1 MSNFSDQAPG
11 ASYRNFCRTYGLAN
25 KSPTNNNSGIKWKK
39 PAEFENTEKPDKFRN
54 TEILTNNNF
63 KRNGTYTK
71 SGRWVK
77 PRNMKNQTINL
88 PFAKMPEFNSQE
100 QNQKPHKTESFTL
113 IENSNNRTVPVFGSS
128 ILIPGKVLVA
138 DPLEFQKNSP
148 QTSTLL
154 KKEQIHNNNRNNSNS
169 NNNYYPTQNHNHN
182 QKIESNGPN
191 PEILWKK
198 PKTLSKIE
206 TDLTKNSESSITLE
220 NGALGISPIKSVN
233 DIDNHRPTPDWYAAP
248 EPQENL
254 SRNPLLIMKNVSKN
268 DIAIH
273 YKVMEE
279 LSQMIFV

>member
-1 MSNFSDQAPG
+1 M
-11 ASYRNFCRTYGLAN
+11 
-25 KSPTNNNSGIKWKK
+25 
-39 PAEFENTEKPDKFRN
+39 
-54 TEILTNNNF
+54 
-63 KRNGTYTK
+63 
-71 SGRWVK
+71 
-77 PRNMKNQTINL
+77 
-88 PFAKMPEFNSQE
+88 
-100 QNQKPHKTESFTL
+100 HKTESFTL
-113 IENSNNRTVPVFGSS
+113 IENSNNTTVPVFGSS

-154 KKEQIHNNNRNNSNS
+154 RKEQIPNNNFN
-169 NNNYYPTQNHNHN
+169 NNNYYPTQTHNHN
-182 QKIESNGPN
+182 QKIDSNGPN

-206 TDLTKNSESSITLE
+206 TDWTKNSESSITLE
-220 NGALGISPIKSVN
+220 NGAPGISPIKSVN
-233 DIDNHRPTPDWYAAP
+233 DIDNQRPTPDWYAAP